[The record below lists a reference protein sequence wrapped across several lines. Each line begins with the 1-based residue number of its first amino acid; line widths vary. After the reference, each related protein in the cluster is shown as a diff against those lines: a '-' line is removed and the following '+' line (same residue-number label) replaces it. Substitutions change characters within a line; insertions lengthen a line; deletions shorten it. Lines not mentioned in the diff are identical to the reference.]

1 MINFLLSGVSLV
13 WERRI
18 SGISA
23 PEVLVALTPFLLLL
37 GCNRDREGSRR
48 VSMHL

>member
-1 MINFLLSGVSLV
+1 MISFSLSNVSLV
-13 WERRI
+13 WERPI

-37 GCNRDREGSRR
+37 LRR
-48 VSMHL
+48 SGLSLLGAI